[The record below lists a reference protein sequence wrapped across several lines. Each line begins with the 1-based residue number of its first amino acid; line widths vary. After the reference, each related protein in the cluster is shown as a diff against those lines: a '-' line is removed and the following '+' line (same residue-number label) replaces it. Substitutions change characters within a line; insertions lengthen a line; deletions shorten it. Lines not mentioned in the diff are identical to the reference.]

1 MKSPA
6 DSCQIIR
13 PNGAATLLKLIR
25 CCVPRHRFL
34 AAAVVLLLA
43 HAPQAMAQY
52 GGRVATV
59 EVAEAKEEV
68 VTATTA
74 VQGRVATGPAIAITA
89 TINAKTEMLDL
100 RIGDMVRAGQRI
112 AIQDAT
118 SHERRLATLNLQLDD
133 ARNNVAEIQSDMQS
147 DLVLLEINSQQFGL
161 LEAKAK
167 RARELASRNALSAD
181 AVDTAENA
189 MLQARFQLAARKAAM
204 AKKSYQLKKAETLIE
219 RLRGEIADVKTDI
232 ADTVITAPTAGQ
244 LVFVAPV
251 SRGYNRQGDVIAR
264 ILDLGGTE
272 VEAEIP
278 TIYLQQIQAAP
289 IIMGEGLAGEKLVLM
304 PRALLPVQNARTGT
318 RTMRFEIKN
327 KIAESMNAN
336 NAVVTLQVPTSSPE
350 PAVTIVKDAVLPV
363 QGGHVVYLAKD
374 GVAVRQRIKLGAAFG
389 DSFVVTTGL
398 TAGDQVIVRG
408 NEALTDGKKIK
419 LAGAAGAQPAA
430 GKKPEGDAWTLNWT
444 TRRGPASGDLFLGKD
459 KSTFNDEEV
468 TVTRA
473 GDSINFIGKLDLPFG
488 ILDLEFTGKIDGDSM
503 AGDLQMRGLP
513 GGREANME
521 FTGTKAK

>member
-1 MKSPA
+1 MYSPM
-6 DSCQIIR
+6 SGSQIGHL
-13 PNGAATLLKLIR
+13 NGASPLRKWIR
-25 CCVPRHRFL
+25 HNMMRCGIVAASLVFL
-34 AAAVVLLLA
+34 MAY
-43 HAPQAMAQY
+43 APQAMAQY

-74 VQGRVATGPAIAITA
+74 VQGRVATGPAVAITA
-89 TINAKTEMLDL
+89 VINAKTEMLDL
-100 RIGDMVRAGQRI
+100 KIGDMVRAGQRI
-112 AIQDAT
+112 AEQDAT
-118 SHERRLATLNLQLDD
+118 SYERRLATLRLQLED
-133 ARNNVAEIQSDMQS
+133 ARNNIAEIQSDRQS
-147 DLVLLEINSQQFGL
+147 DLLLIEINSQQLGL
-161 LEAKAK
+161 LEAKVERAK
-167 RARELASRNALSAD
+167 ELASRNALSAD

-189 MLQARFQLAARKAAM
+189 MLQARFQFASRKAAM
-204 AKKSYQLKKAETLIE
+204 VKKSFQLKKAEMLVE
-219 RLRGEIADVKTDI
+219 RLSGEIADIQADI
-232 ADTVITAPTAGQ
+232 AATIITAPTAGQ

-251 SRGYNRQGDVIAR
+251 SRGYNRQGDEIAR

-289 IIMGEGLAGEKLVLM
+289 VIMGEGLAGEKLVLT

-327 KIAESMNAN
+327 KIADSMNAN
-336 NAVVTLQVPTSSPE
+336 NAVVTLKVPTSSPE

-363 QGGHVVYLAKD
+363 QGGHVVYLAQD
-374 GVAVRQRIKLGAAFG
+374 GVAVRQRIKLGSAFG
-389 DSFVVTTGL
+389 DSFVVVAGL
-398 TAGDQVIVRG
+398 NAGDQVIVRG

-419 LAGAAGAQPAA
+419 LAGADGGRPTA
-430 GKKPEGDAWTLNWT
+430 GKKPKGDAWTLNWT

-468 TVTRA
+468 KVVRA

-503 AGDLQMRGLP
+503 TGDLQMRGLP